1 MSDELKEA
9 GLALFRQGQRQEAI
23 ARFEEAAASY
33 ATAGDRTGEGEA
45 LNNIGVLRRLERDW
59 PAAQVA
65 FQRAQTLFAEAADQ
79 VRQAQVLGN
88 LGDLHAYQGQ
98 AEEAARAY
106 SDAAEMMAAAGDRE
120 KQAQLLRTLSLLR
133 LRQRRVLESMLLM
146 AQSLEVR
153 PRLSFPQRLFRALL
167 NFMLSL
173 MGRS

>member
-33 ATAGDRTGEGEA
+33 AATGNQTGEGEA
-45 LNNIGVLRRLERDW
+45 LNNIGVIRRLEREW
-59 PAAQVA
+59 PAAQQA
-65 FQRAQTLFAEAADQ
+65 FQQARALFAGAGDK
-79 VRQAQVLGN
+79 VREAQVIGN

-98 AEEAARAY
+98 PEEAARAY

-120 KQAQLLRTLSLLR
+120 KQAQLLRALSLLR
-133 LRQRRVLESMLLM
+133 LRQRRVLESMMLM
-146 AQSLEVR
+146 EQSLEAR
-153 PRLSFPQRLFRALL
+153 PRLGLPQRVFRALI
-167 NFMLSL
+167 NFMLNL